1 MSSEEDEA
9 RASALADDVPARDLL
24 DTPQAGPAAIRGSLL
39 RFGGYGVGVL
49 LSVVSISF
57 LIRHLGVSSF
67 GQYVTVI
74 SLVTIVQGVTDAGL
88 TTIGV
93 REYSL
98 RSAEARDS
106 LMRSL
111 LGVRLVL
118 TSTGVLLATGFAAV
132 AGYGGALVL
141 GTLLAGTGLL
151 FTVTQATLAV
161 PLASRLQLGWVTGLD
176 LLRQLLLVVGVLGL
190 IAAGAGLVP
199 FLALQVPLGVVMLLA
214 TAVLVRGKVPMRPG
228 FDRREWWLL
237 ARRVLPFAAAVAIG
251 TIYLRLTV
259 IAMSLISTELETGY
273 YATAFRVV
281 EVIVAVP
288 PLVVGA
294 TLPVLARAARDDERR
309 LQYVLQ
315 RLFDATLIV
324 GVGIGLVVALGAP
337 FAVEVLAGGESDPSI
352 RVLQIQAIAI
362 VANFVATSWGYGLLS
377 LHRHGSILFASVA
390 ALVTGL
396 GLTALLVPDLE
407 AEGAAL
413 AYVGGEL
420 VLAALMYLLLARAQ
434 PGLHLSL
441 RVPVRVAAAAALAGA
456 VALVPGL
463 PSVVAASAAA
473 ALYVAALFAL
483 RGVPQEL
490 LEAFQR
496 RGRRTGD

>member
-1 MSSEEDEA
+1 MRHA
-9 RASALADDVPARDLL
+9 RRRSPRTCPPATCL

-176 LLRQLLLVVGVLGL
+176 LLRQLLLVRRRAGADRGRRGAGPVPRAPGAARGGDAACDGGPRPGQGPD
-190 IAAGAGLVP
+190 AAGLRPAGMV
-199 FLALQVPLGVVMLLA
+199 A
-214 TAVLVRGKVPMRPG
+214 PG
-228 FDRREWWLL
+228 
-237 ARRVLPFAAAVAIG
+237 
-251 TIYLRLTV
+251 
-259 IAMSLISTELETGY
+259 SS
-273 YATAFRVV
+273 
-281 EVIVAVP
+281 
-288 PLVVGA
+288 
-294 TLPVLARAARDDERR
+294 
-309 LQYVLQ
+309 
-315 RLFDATLIV
+315 
-324 GVGIGLVVALGAP
+324 
-337 FAVEVLAGGESDPSI
+337 
-352 RVLQIQAIAI
+352 
-362 VANFVATSWGYGLLS
+362 
-377 LHRHGSILFASVA
+377 
-390 ALVTGL
+390 
-396 GLTALLVPDLE
+396 
-407 AEGAAL
+407 GAAL
-413 AYVGGEL
+413 RRRRGDRDHLPAAHGHCHVADLDRARNRVLRDRVPRGGGDRGGS
-420 VLAALMYLLLARAQ
+420 AARGGCNAARARACRARRRA
-434 PGLHLSL
+434 PASV
-441 RVPVRVAAAAALAGA
+441 RPVSGCST
-456 VALVPGL
+456 P
-463 PSVVAASAAA
+463 P
-473 ALYVAALFAL
+473 
-483 RGVPQEL
+483 
-490 LEAFQR
+490 
-496 RGRRTGD
+496 